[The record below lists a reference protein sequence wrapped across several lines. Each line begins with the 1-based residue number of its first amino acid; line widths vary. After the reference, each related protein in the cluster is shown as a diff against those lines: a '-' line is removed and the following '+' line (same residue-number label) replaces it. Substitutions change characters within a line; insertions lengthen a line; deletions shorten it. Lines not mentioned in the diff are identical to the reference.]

1 MAGGLPHPLVGSSLQ
16 QTGYDF
22 CPWLHRRLQDQLSC
36 SKSNQMHKPNKA
48 KQRSTRATKLF
59 QICSKTTEKRCPTAQ
74 VFLELLGMDQT
85 TKQTHPTHW
94 GREKLNCPWNLS
106 PPILQ
111 CSARN
116 VQGFAAPCKKKI
128 TQGKY
133 LKPPNISS
141 FQRTDRLHG
150 ASLEFVASYQSWTLI
165 RNHSIL
171 IAPAGGR

>member
-36 SKSNQMHKPNKA
+36 SKSNQTHKPNKA
-48 KQRSTRATKLF
+48 KYRSTRATSFFKYAPKQLRKDAPQHKF
-59 QICSKTTEKRCPTAQ
+59 SLN
-74 VFLELLGMDQT
+74 FLEWIKPQN
-85 TKQTHPTHW
+85 KHRPTHW

-141 FQRTDRLHG
+141 FQRTDRLHV
-150 ASLEFVASYQSWTLI
+150 ASLEFVASYQSWTRI

-171 IAPAGGR
+171 IPPAGGR